1 MIQTH
6 YLPTHVVLPGNCQ
19 ISNEFNS
26 SFFFHLQLKPPQ
38 DFQSE
43 NRNRITET
51 EKKISELIRKF
62 EAEFETRLTSEIRSL
77 QVEVDEKL
85 TKVSETLPG
94 NVFFLIYHD
103 GEPE

>member
-1 MIQTH
+1 M
-6 YLPTHVVLPGNCQ
+6 
-19 ISNEFNS
+19 
-26 SFFFHLQLKPPQ
+26 QLKPPQ

-43 NRNRITET
+43 NLYRITET
-51 EKKISELIRKF
+51 EKKISELIQKF

-94 NVFFLIYHD
+94 NVCLNL
-103 GEPE
+103 P